1 MDILERMR
9 RGEPISCD
17 DPEYP
22 KLRAMIAEAFQ
33 ITGELN
39 SRYRDPDEVRS
50 IMEKLTGSK
59 IDSGTRINPPFYT
72 DFGKFTT
79 FGKNVFVNFG
89 CTFMDRGG
97 ITIADGAF
105 IGPNVQLITE
115 NHQEPPNLRQ
125 NVYSRPIAI
134 GRGVWIGAG
143 ATILPNVSVGENSI
157 VAAGAIVTK
166 DVPPNAIVGGI
177 PAKVIGSVQE
187 REE

>member
-9 RGEPISCD
+9 RGDPITYD

-22 KLRAMIAEAFQ
+22 KLRAMIEEAFQ
-33 ITGELN
+33 ITAELN

-50 IMEKLTGSK
+50 IMERLTGSK
-59 IDSGTRINPPFYT
+59 IDSGTRIVPPFHT
-72 DFGKFTT
+72 DFGKFTS

-143 ATILPNVSVGENSI
+143 ATILPNVNVGENSI
-157 VAAGAIVTK
+157 VAAGAVVTK
-166 DVPPNAIVGGI
+166 DVPPNAIVGGV
-177 PAKVIGSVQE
+177 PAKVISWVRG